1 MPLIKSGSK
10 QAVSANIRAER
21 AAGKPQDQAVAIALS
36 VARRARKKAEGGAVE
51 DELVPPPRTPSQLPE
66 AWNEAVRTAAKRVL
80 DTASAPGRALQG
92 GYGVKPE
99 TPGLWSEEDEFR
111 ASHAQQKQVED
122 ATNLSLDVA
131 QARFPFAKS
140 GEAGIFGGKLAKTA
154 DHAKLS
160 MAEELTRR
168 GFDPDIIRKETGWFQ
183 GADKKWRF
191 EIPDYQSKLKPDRTG
206 YRSSYAN
213 REIEHPE
220 LFKAYPELQD
230 IGIRRSQKPNSAYY
244 QPPDR
249 GAPSHIALPSVAS
262 EKDRRLMLHELQHAI
277 QNREGFSPGSSPSA
291 VRPIVE
297 EKIHEIAKRIQ
308 QTEHPRVPEI
318 IKKPPG
324 EWTPQEVTEVQNFY
338 KKLPDKEKAVWETYA
353 RHAGEVESRNVE
365 RRMDFQPNQI
375 RGTAPWKTEDR
386 ARNKQIVLPQEDGM
400 KRGGSMQR
408 TRGYAAGGASRV
420 PGPSFFQRDANPAL
434 SRQSGLIKSVVPGRT
449 DKHPMRVASGSY
461 ILPADHVSALGQ
473 NNTAA
478 GAKFLRRKFGDGG
491 AAYADGGEIAIPTDV
506 ILAGGEYVL
515 SPDQVRKAG
524 GGDMKRGHD
533 RLDDWVLETRK
544 RHIRTLRNLKPPKRS

>member
-1 MPLIKSGSK
+1 M
-10 QAVSANIRAER
+10 R
-21 AAGKPQDQAVAIALS
+21 DQAAAIALRLS
-36 VARRARKKAEGGAVE
+36 RRARKKAEGGAVE
-51 DELVPPPRTPSQLPE
+51 DELIAPPRTPSQLPE
-66 AWNEAVRTAAKRVL
+66 AWNQAVRTAAKRVL

-99 TPGLWSEEDEFR
+99 KPGLWSEEDEFR

-154 DHAKLS
+154 DHAKLAE
-160 MAEELTRR
+160 AEELTRR
-168 GFDPDIIRKETGWFQ
+168 GFDPDIIRRETGWFQ

-191 EIPDYQSKLKPDRTG
+191 EIPDYQSKLKPDRTDW
-206 YRSSYAN
+206 RSSYAN

-230 IGIRRSQKPNSAYY
+230 IGIRRSQSPDNAYY
-244 QPPDR
+244 QPRER
-249 GAPSHIALPSVAS
+249 GQPSHIALPSVAS
-262 EKDRRLMLHELQHAI
+262 EKDRSLMLHELQHAV
-277 QNREGFSPGSSPSA
+277 QRKEGFSPGTSTKA
-291 VRPIVE
+291 VRPVVE
-297 EKIHEIAKRIQ
+297 EKINEIERRIQ
-308 QTEHPRVPEI
+308 QTEHPTVPDI
-318 IKKPPG
+318 IKKSPD

-365 RRMDFQPNQI
+365 RRMDFTPQQI
-375 RGTAPWKTEDR
+375 REQAPWKTEDR

-408 TRGYAAGGASRV
+408 TRGYAAGGASKV
-420 PGPSFFQRDANPAL
+420 PGPSFFQRDANRAL

-461 ILPADHVSALGQ
+461 IIPADVVSHLGQ
-473 NNTAA
+473 NNTLA
-478 GAKFLRRKFGDGG
+478 GAKFLKRKFGGG
-491 AAYADGGEIAIPTDV
+491 GVLQFADGGEVPMPVPIIA
-506 ILAGGEYVL
+506 AGGEYVL
-515 SPDQVRKAG
+515 SPEQVASVGK
-524 GGDMKRGHD
+524 GDMKAGHD
-533 RLDDWVLETRK
+533 KLDRMVLDTRK
-544 RHIRTLRNLKPPKRS
+544 HHIKTLRNLAPPKRS